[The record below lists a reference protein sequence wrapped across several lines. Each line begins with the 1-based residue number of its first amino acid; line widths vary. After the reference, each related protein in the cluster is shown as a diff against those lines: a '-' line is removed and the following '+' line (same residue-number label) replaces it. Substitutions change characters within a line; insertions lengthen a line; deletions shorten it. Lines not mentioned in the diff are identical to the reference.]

1 MARGCSKEIYG
12 VVAAHLPT
20 KLYTVELTHGG
31 NAKPPKDE
39 VVSTWAKNSLR
50 NVELDVVKNLLFVLD
65 FIVTFKSGK

>member
-1 MARGCSKEIYG
+1 LISEWKSSG
-12 VVAAHLPT
+12 
-20 KLYTVELTHGG
+20 TVELTHGG